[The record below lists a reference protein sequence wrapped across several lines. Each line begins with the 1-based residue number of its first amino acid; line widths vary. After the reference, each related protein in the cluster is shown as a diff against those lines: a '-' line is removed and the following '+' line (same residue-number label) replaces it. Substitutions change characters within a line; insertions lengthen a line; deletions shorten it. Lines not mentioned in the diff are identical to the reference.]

1 MPRLFRKG
9 SFALWKYL
17 PVLGRY
23 ISWFFSKRDLSI
35 FSLVIFWKI
44 SLSKIFSWSLVFAF
58 GKALDQGH
66 YQKWAHMSLILVGPS
81 FGNAL
86 NLRHYPKR
94 KLLTESCEVK

>member
-9 SFALWKYL
+9 SFTVWKYL

-23 ISWFFSKRDLSI
+23 FMVFSKRDLSI

-44 SLSKIFSWSLVFAF
+44 SLSKIFSWSLVFTF

-66 YQKWAHMSLILVGPS
+66 YQKWAHLSLMWALPLVTPS
-81 FGNAL
+81 TSG
-86 NLRHYPKR
+86 
-94 KLLTESCEVK
+94 LTL